1 MAAMVSWF
9 HACCCVNDESTSAV
23 VVSETPPAQE
33 ASAAAPAAELGTV
46 APAAEGVVEKAS
58 GVDVRGSS
66 PQLRLVP
73 DAVHGNS
80 GGSGESPLKRPSS
93 LNNRQLISQSPTW
106 GAAGAQDL
114 SKASQ
119 WAEAADAL
127 STVSRD
133 TSETEDQSSSSVKD
147 WTDPS
152 IFSLSGSQIMILT
165 RGRSADF
172 RTSLL
177 HTLPMVESHVEM
189 NLVTEEELEQ
199 AMVASSLASWKHQ
212 DYTML
217 SPLGR
222 APGNF
227 GMVSLSVRKSDD
239 TKLAV
244 KEMLKIWVKDGP
256 SSFTNVFPESYE
268 RPWVEIGILR
278 CLNKRKYPYACE
290 LHGIFQD
297 KDHVFVATSFA
308 TEGNMFGWCITANL
322 EIGPER
328 EKAIL
333 PLASQLCSALRMLH
347 DLGIAHRSVSL
358 SNILLSK
365 NTGNTS
371 LKLIGFG
378 TASLG
383 RLSETPVCG
392 QHIYWAPEV
401 SVVEGAHDAFLAD
414 NFAVGVVLFVLAGRA
429 YPWKSTVERD
439 ACPQWNCCK
448 TGGAVA
454 VLKALNTGWKEGQNV
469 LEVMSPGLVEILN
482 GLLQPDVQKR
492 LCLGE
497 ECYKTSNLRSV
508 WDKEWMK
515 SVHLPAG

>member
-1 MAAMVSWF
+1 M
-9 HACCCVNDESTSAV
+9 NDEGTSAAV
-23 VVSETPPAQE
+23 VVPEGVPSQE
-33 ASAAAPAAELGTV
+33 AAVSAPAAELATP
-46 APAAEGVVEKAS
+46 APAAERAAGDAAGGGVAML
-58 GVDVRGSS
+58 S
-66 PQLRLVP
+66 PQTP
-73 DAVHGNS
+73 DS
-80 GGSGESPLKRPSS
+80 GLDRRDSSGESPLGRPSPFA
-93 LNNRQLISQSPTW
+93 NKQFMARSPSTW
-106 GAAGAQDL
+106 AAAGQDL

-127 STVSRD
+127 STVSRE
-133 TSETEDQSSSSVKD
+133 SAESEDQSSTSVKD

-152 IFSLSGSQIMILT
+152 IFSLTGSQIMTLA

-172 RTSLL
+172 RNAQLY
-177 HTLPMVESHVEM
+177 TLPLVESHVDM
-189 NLVTEEELEQ
+189 NLVTEEELDQ
-199 AMVASSLASWKHQ
+199 AMVASSPMPWKHQ
-212 DYTML
+212 DYSML
-217 SPLGR
+217 SALGR

-227 GMVSLSVRKSDD
+227 GMVSLYVRKSDD

-244 KEMLKIWVKDGP
+244 KEMLKTWVKDGP
-256 SSFTNVFPESYE
+256 SSFTNVFSESYE

-297 KDHVFVATSFA
+297 KDHVFLVASFA
-308 TEGNMFGWCITANL
+308 TEGNLLGWCIQADL
-322 EIGPER
+322 AIGPER

-333 PLASQLCSALRMLH
+333 PLASQLCSAVRMLH

-358 SNILLSK
+358 ANVLLSK
-365 NTGNTS
+365 NAGKTS

-401 SVVEGAHDAFLAD
+401 SLAEGAHDAFLAD
-414 NFAVGVVLFVLAGRA
+414 NFAVGVVLLVLTARA
-429 YPWKSTVERD
+429 YPWKSTVEKD
-439 ACPQWNCCK
+439 ACPQWALCK

-454 VLKALNTGWKEGQNV
+454 VLRALNTSWKEGQNV
-469 LEVMSPGLVEILN
+469 LDMISPGLVEVLT

-497 ECYKTSNLRSV
+497 ECYKTSKMRPV
-508 WDKEWMK
+508 WEKDWMK